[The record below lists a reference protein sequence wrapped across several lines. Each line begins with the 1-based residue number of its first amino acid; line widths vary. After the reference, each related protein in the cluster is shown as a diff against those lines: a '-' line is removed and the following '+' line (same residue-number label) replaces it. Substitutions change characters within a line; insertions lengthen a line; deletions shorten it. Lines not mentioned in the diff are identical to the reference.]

1 MNSIGSV
8 RGKLNTLLA
17 ESKTANKSKIQE
29 LKDELV
35 ALHEVVLDIESNRK
49 KEEGRNEYL

>member
-1 MNSIGSV
+1 MLLMLSLSEIMNSIGSV

-29 LKDELV
+29 LKDEL
-35 ALHEVVLDIESNRK
+35 SSST
-49 KEEGRNEYL
+49 